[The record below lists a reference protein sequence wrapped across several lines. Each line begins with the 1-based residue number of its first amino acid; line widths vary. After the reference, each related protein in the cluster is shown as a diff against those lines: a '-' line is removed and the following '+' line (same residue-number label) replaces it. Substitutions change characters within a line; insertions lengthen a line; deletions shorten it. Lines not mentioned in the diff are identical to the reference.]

1 MQITTYTLMQNKY
14 HVMAAASSPKIGNLE
29 LHTLSSSPT
38 PGEGSLLNWKIDSTT
53 KRKLAIV
60 LLLQVQQTSKV
71 EKCARDRIMG
81 IMNFV
86 REAKTKQLFRSLCI
100 EHSLLK
106 RERTEI
112 AKFQL
117 HFLTQFCVLL
127 KNSTYYFVDTRDTI
141 KKLTLQQRRF
151 QRKSSINRTTINT
164 FQSNQESGVK
174 GSRYIQKSSIQWLI
188 RI

>member
-1 MQITTYTLMQNKY
+1 
-14 HVMAAASSPKIGNLE
+14 
-29 LHTLSSSPT
+29 
-38 PGEGSLLNWKIDSTT
+38 
-53 KRKLAIV
+53 
-60 LLLQVQQTSKV
+60 
-71 EKCARDRIMG
+71 
-81 IMNFV
+81 MNFV

-127 KNSTYYFVDTRDTI
+127 KNGTYYFVDTRDTI

-174 GSRYIQKSSIQWLI
+174 GSRYIQNSSTVANTYVFDNENIVFQDRMTAQELLTLSI
-188 RI
+188 LNLKTICLQGQYFSYYKG